1 MGRENGHGIVA
12 GVAEEAG
19 MDTASPEPHSPEV
32 NSENESSEALSEV
45 QMGESEKQ

>member
-19 MDTASPEPHSPEV
+19 MDTARPEPYSPEV
-32 NSENESSEALSEV
+32 KPKNESSEALSEV